1 MNVRFVMAGVNDDR
15 SITMV
20 FRYSVSRVGLGYY
33 QCGKFWTLS
42 LPLHSDPDGYF
53 FSTKINL
60 YPHVGKQLMLA
71 DAAAIKVLL

>member
-1 MNVRFVMAGVNDDR
+1 M
-15 SITMV
+15 
-20 FRYSVSRVGLGYY
+20 
-33 QCGKFWTLS
+33 LS
-42 LPLHSDPDGYF
+42 LTLHSDPDGYF